1 MRRFYLILLAS
12 AFISYAGTTLKEVYD
27 AAAPGDGY
35 DKLVILEKGKL
46 YNGGL
51 FIGKFFNPVT
61 LEFESVDEKT
71 VKIEGNGAMIDLMNG
86 QIHIAYTKNSLDI
99 DSCVILNGTLR
110 YNGHPDGEIYVLPYG
125 KVNNVTFYN
134 SIDYGIRMEG
144 AGENIDIRN
153 NLAVNSRNTGG
164 DFEQHHSTP
173 SEIIRTGTSYS
184 FSIFPWNGF
193 PDIYDNWS
201 YNNIYKPDS
210 LLNFSRL

>member
-12 AFISYAGTTLKEVYD
+12 AFISYAGTTLKEMYD
-27 AAAPGDGY
+27 AAGPGDGY

-46 YNGGL
+46 YKGGL
-51 FIGKFFNPVT
+51 FLGKFFNPVT
-61 LEFESVDEKT
+61 LEFEPVDEKT

-86 QIHIAYTKNSLDI
+86 QIHISYTKNSLDI
-99 DSCVILNGTLR
+99 DSCVIMNGTLR